1 MEGSITD
8 RERRIYPRFIV
19 DLPLEYRD
27 IDGSCLLLGG
37 VLSNA
42 SEGGF
47 LIEVVRDV
55 PVGAELNIAVL
66 FPKGFELANFHVVAK
81 IVWKEPYWKEDL
93 KGDPYWKGFQ
103 YGLRFTEVEEEDLM
117 KLQELLSGGL

>member
-1 MEGSITD
+1 ME
-8 RERRIYPRFIV
+8 E
-19 DLPLEYRD
+19 
-27 IDGSCLLLGG
+27 SCLRGG
-37 VLSNA
+37 IVANA

-47 LIEVVRDV
+47 LIETVRDI
-55 PVGAELNIAVL
+55 PVGTELNIAVL

-103 YGLRFTEVEEEDLM
+103 YGLRFTEVEEEGLM